1 MKLVSFVE
9 KQRYAINRV
18 LTSGHLSNLFT
29 LCVRQVI
36 FVALHKTRP
45 LADNRVHPCNLW
57 ENSIS
62 YQQSAI
68 GHQQSIINHQS
79 SSLRP

>member
-1 MKLVSFVE
+1 MKLASFVE

-36 FVALHKTRP
+36 FVAPHNPRP
-45 LADNRVHPCNLW
+45 LADNRVVRV
-57 ENSIS
+57 IFGKIA
-62 YQQSAI
+62 SAI
-68 GHQQSIINHQS
+68 NNQKSVFSNQ
-79 SSLRP
+79 